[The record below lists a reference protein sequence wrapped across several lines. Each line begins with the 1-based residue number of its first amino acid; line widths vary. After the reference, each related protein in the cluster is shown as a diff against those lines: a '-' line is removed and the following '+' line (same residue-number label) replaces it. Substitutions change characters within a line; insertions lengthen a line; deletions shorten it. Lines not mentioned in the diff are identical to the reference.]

1 MNGQHPSSQ
10 HPSSQHISSQ
20 HISHGQQGPTNGT
33 QHGHPPPAAP
43 SAILAR
49 TTQARIPTDQGEFL
63 LVLYQS
69 PKDTKE
75 HLALVLGD
83 VAGKSDVLVR
93 VHSEC
98 FTGDVLGSR
107 RCDCGDQLTKAM
119 QAIADEGAGVV
130 VYLRQEGR
138 GIGLADKLRAYNL
151 QDQGYDTVDA
161 NLLLGHQADERDYT
175 AAALILRDLGIRSL
189 RLLTNNPA
197 KISSLR
203 ALGIEISERVPIAGE
218 IHGDNAAYLSTK
230 VRRMHHLLQLN
241 GDASPE
247 TGRTPVIASTPN
259 VQEALTELTGLA
271 ASHRM
276 NTGLPFVTL
285 SYAQSLDGCVAA
297 VPGRHLPISS
307 PESMAVTH
315 ALRASHDAILVGIGT
330 ALADDPRLN
339 VRLVDGPNPQPIVVD
354 SRLRLPVT
362 ARLLQSPPMPWIAT
376 TEAADP
382 QRQRL
387 LEQQGAR
394 VLRLASDPNG
404 HVDLRALLE
413 RLAHIGVDSVM
424 VEGGPRILTSFLA
437 SGLADYVVV
446 TIAPMFVGGVRA
458 IGDLANTPGSSAAPA
473 EALGPAIG
481 SQAVSLPRLRDIR
494 SLQIGPDLMMWGRL
508 K

>member
-1 MNGQHPSSQ
+1 MNGQHRPN
-10 HPSSQHISSQ
+10 
-20 HISHGQQGPTNGT
+20 GQQVSTNGT
-33 QHGHPPPAAP
+33 HPGHPPPTPVSPAL
-43 SAILAR
+43 SR
-49 TTQARIPTDQGEFL
+49 TAQARIPTDQGEFY
-63 LVLYQS
+63 LVHYQS
-69 PKDTKE
+69 RKDGKE
-75 HLALVLGD
+75 HLAVVLGD

-119 QAIADEGAGVV
+119 RLIANEGSGVI

-151 QDQGYDTVDA
+151 QDQGYDTVEA
-161 NLLLGHQADERDYT
+161 NLLLGHQADEREYT
-175 AAALILRDLGIRSL
+175 AAALILRDLGVESV

-197 KISSLR
+197 KISSLQS
-203 ALGIEISERVPIAGE
+203 LGIKISERVPIPGE
-218 IHGDNAAYLSTK
+218 IHEDNAAYLSTK
-230 VRRMHHLLQLN
+230 VQRMHHLLQLN
-241 GDASPE
+241 GNTNGENGRPTDLPYPPE
-247 TGRTPVIASTPN
+247 
-259 VQEALTELTGLA
+259 VQEALAELRALA
-271 ASHRM
+271 ASHRA

-330 ALADDPRLN
+330 ALADDPQLN
-339 VRLVDGPNPQPIVVD
+339 VRLVDGLDPRPIVVD
-354 SRLRLPVT
+354 SRLRLPVS

-376 TEAADP
+376 AEAADP

-387 LEQQGAR
+387 LEQRGAR
-394 VLRLASDPNG
+394 VLRLPADADGRVN
-404 HVDLRALLE
+404 LRALLE
-413 RLAHIGVDSVM
+413 QLAGDGVDSVM
-424 VEGGPRILTSFLA
+424 VEGGASILTSFLA
-437 SGLADYVVV
+437 AGLVDYVVV

-458 IGDLANTPGSSAAPA
+458 IRNLADNPGSRETPAAASAEAPA
-473 EALGPAIG
+473 L
-481 SQAVSLPRLRDIR
+481 QAVSLPRLRDTR
-494 SLQIGPDLMMWGRL
+494 SLQVGPDLMMWGRL